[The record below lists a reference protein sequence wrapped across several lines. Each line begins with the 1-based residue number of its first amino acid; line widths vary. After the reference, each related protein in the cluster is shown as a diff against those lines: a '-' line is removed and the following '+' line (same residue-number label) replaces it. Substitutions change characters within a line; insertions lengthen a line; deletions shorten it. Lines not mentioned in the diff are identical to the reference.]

1 VSGQLAIAG
10 KGDDL
15 LQNPKVGELFL
26 GG

>member
-1 VSGQLAIAG
+1 VLAG

-15 LQNPKVGELFL
+15 LHNDAVGRLFL